1 MTDTERHGPVPRR
14 PAARPDRRTS
24 YFDENQASQAK
35 KPSKNDMPSP
45 HRRRSGGPAAGMVTF
60 RHSFPPQSM
69 RRPYQKNAAKTGQK
83 FLSKLNPNA
92 NPKKFSLNT
101 VYGHFK
107 KASGGCDGGV
117 EGHNGS
123 MNPICLFLILQHL
136 DVYGRR
142 LVDLG
147 AGEGRVL
154 ASALACGAEGVY
166 GHELPANRAHKF
178 VFDAVLVRMAEAM
191 GSNFLRNAQWLEND
205 IDKVL
210 VFEQLTV
217 VACENSVVTVVRR
230 CRCSRFQT
238 PRIVLFV
245 FGLEFLFRHKFIF

>member
-14 PAARPDRRTS
+14 PAARLDRRTS
-24 YFDENQASQAK
+24 YLDENQASQAK

-45 HRRRSGGPAAGMVTF
+45 HRRRSDGPAAGMVTF

-107 KASGGCDGGV
+107 KASGGCDGGD

-123 MNPICLFLILQHL
+123 LNPICLFLIHMPSPHRRIFCHCSRERPAPATAQAAPRLGQ
-136 DVYGRR
+136 GRKT
-142 LVDLG
+142 L
-147 AGEGRVL
+147 
-154 ASALACGAEGVY
+154 
-166 GHELPANRAHKF
+166 
-178 VFDAVLVRMAEAM
+178 AM
-191 GSNFLRNAQWLEND
+191 GPRRP
-205 IDKVL
+205 
-210 VFEQLTV
+210 T
-217 VACENSVVTVVRR
+217 SVM
-230 CRCSRFQT
+230 
-238 PRIVLFV
+238 
-245 FGLEFLFRHKFIF
+245 

>member
-1 MTDTERHGPVPRR
+1 
-14 PAARPDRRTS
+14 
-24 YFDENQASQAK
+24 
-35 KPSKNDMPSP
+35 
-45 HRRRSGGPAAGMVTF
+45 
-60 RHSFPPQSM
+60 M

-123 MNPICLFLILQHL
+123 LNPICLFLILQHL

-166 GHELPANRAHKF
+166 GHELPANRAQIRLRRSSCG
-178 VFDAVLVRMAEAM
+178 DGRSYGLQ
-191 GSNFLRNAQWLEND
+191 FLAKRS
-205 IDKVL
+205 
-210 VFEQLTV
+210 
-217 VACENSVVTVVRR
+217 VAR
-230 CRCSRFQT
+230 
-238 PRIVLFV
+238 
-245 FGLEFLFRHKFIF
+245 K